1 MFPLLWS
8 FASCCAVFL
17 TGSGL
22 LGGHPMEEKEH
33 ELQLSSLAPP
43 IPPHPTPHR
52 HPAPLLGCV
61 TSDFA
66 LPQFSH
72 P

>member
-33 ELQLSSLAPP
+33 ELSISCSCQVLLPP
-43 IPPHPTPHR
+43 SHPTPPPTATPPHSL
-52 HPAPLLGCV
+52 AV
-61 TSDFA
+61 
-66 LPQFSH
+66 
-72 P
+72 